1 MMIYVL
7 LLVYG
12 YVKYVLIIGGGDG
25 VMLCEV
31 IRYKNVESITMV
43 EIDVGVVSFCRQYLF
58 NYNVGSYDD
67 LCFKLV
73 IDDGVNFVN

>member
-31 IRYKNVESITMV
+31 IWYKNVELITMV
-43 EIDVGVVSFCRQYLF
+43 EIDAGVVLFC
-58 NYNVGSYDD
+58 
-67 LCFKLV
+67 C
-73 IDDGVNFVN
+73 